1 MPRVFVH
8 TDEKDGPPLVAD
20 MYNFQFLPRVG
31 ETLVVNEGA
40 DEMRLEVLSV
50 QHFADPE
57 KGVGEAA
64 HLTCKFL
71 ERWNK

>member
-1 MPRVFVH
+1 M
-8 TDEKDGPPLVAD
+8 
-20 MYNFQFLPRVG
+20 
-31 ETLVVNEGA
+31 VVNEGA